1 MMPDGMSQQDSP
13 DQGNS
18 DNTAPLKL
26 GRLHY
31 AWIVAATGSVAMFC
45 GLGLG
50 RFAFG
55 MLLPSMSSSLGLS
68 YTQSGLLGFANLIGY
83 LVAVMLSPL
92 VLPRLGTR
100 NTATINLVLIAIS
113 MLGMAFTTNFPMLC
127 ALYVLTGIGSGG
139 VVLPMM
145 SVMSHW
151 FFPSHRGLALGLV
164 MAGPGFGII
173 LSGFVVPRLLP
184 ISSLLSWQTG
194 WLIFSVINIAVA
206 WLTFMLI
213 RNHPNDVSQD
223 PFGRTPTL
231 PVKNNQ
237 KLERSN
243 IKLLVHLGIIFAI
256 YGATYM
262 VYVTFIV
269 TSMVSSYQLNEA
281 TAGEIWAWI
290 GLLSMFSGI
299 LFGWISDHIGR
310 RLGLALAFFFLAI
323 AYLLVGL
330 TDWSLG
336 LYSSIILFGLVVWSV
351 PVIMSASAGDYFG
364 PAAAAS
370 ALAALT
376 FAFSGGQALGPVV
389 AGYLAEITGDFSI
402 SYMTS
407 GIAAFVALGLAL
419 LLRPQ
424 KQP

>member
-1 MMPDGMSQQDSP
+1 MPKDIIQQE
-13 DQGNS
+13 DQGSN
-18 DNTAPLKL
+18 PPIRL
-26 GRLHY
+26 GGLNY
-31 AWIVAATGSVAMFC
+31 AWIVAATGSIAMFC

-55 MLLPSMSSSLGLS
+55 MLLPSMSASLGLN
-68 YTQSGLLGFANLIGY
+68 YTQSGILGFTNLIGY
-83 LVAVMLSPL
+83 LVAVLLSPL
-92 VLPRLGTR
+92 IIPRFGTR
-100 NTATINLVLIAIS
+100 ITGTASLLLIAVS
-113 MLGMAFTTNFPMLC
+113 MLGMAFTTSFPLLC

-173 LSGFVVPRLLP
+173 LSGFVVPNLSP
-184 ISSLLSWQTG
+184 IFGLLSWQTG
-194 WLIFSVINIAVA
+194 WLIFAVINIVVA
-206 WLTFMLI
+206 WLTFTLI
-213 RNHPNDVSQD
+213 RNHPDNVNQD
-223 PFGRTPTL
+223 PFGRIPTS
-231 PVKNNQ
+231 PVKNKK

-243 IKLLVHLGIIFAI
+243 VKLLVHLGIIFAI

-269 TSMVSSYQLNEA
+269 TSMVGSYQLSEA
-281 TAGEIWAWI
+281 TAGGIWAWI
-290 GLLSMFSGI
+290 GLLSVFSGM

-330 TDWSLG
+330 TDWTLG
-336 LYSSIILFGLVVWSV
+336 LYFSIILFGLVVWSV
-351 PVIMSASAGDYFG
+351 PVIMAACAGDYFG

-376 FAFSGGQALGPVV
+376 FAFSGGQALGPVA
-389 AGYLAEITGDFSI
+389 AGYLAEMTGDFSI
-402 SYMTS
+402 SYLVS
-407 GIAAFVALGLAL
+407 GIAAFVAIGLAL
-419 LLRPQ
+419 LLRSQ
-424 KQP
+424 KSA

>member
-1 MMPDGMSQQDSP
+1 MPDGMSQQDSP

>member
-1 MMPDGMSQQDSP
+1 MPNGSTQRENQ
-13 DQGNS
+13 NS
-18 DNTAPLKL
+18 TAPLRL
-26 GRLHY
+26 GNVHY
-31 AWIVAATGSVAMFC
+31 AWIVAMTGSVAMFC

-55 MLLPSMSSSLGLS
+55 MLLPSMSSSLGLN
-68 YTQSGLLGFANLIGY
+68 YTQSGLLGFTNLIGY
-83 LVAVMLSPL
+83 LVAVLLSPL

-100 NTATINLVLIAIS
+100 NTATASLLLIAVS
-113 MLGMAFTTNFPMLC
+113 MLGMAFTTGFPALC

-173 LSGFVVPRLLP
+173 LSGFVVPKLVPLLD
-184 ISSLLSWQTG
+184 LLSWQTG
-194 WLIFSVINIAVA
+194 WLIFAVINVVVA
-206 WLTFMLI
+206 LLTFTLI
-213 RNHPNDVSQD
+213 RNHPDDVRQD
-223 PFGRTPTL
+223 PFGRIPTS
-231 PVKNNQ
+231 PVKNKKN
-237 KLERSN
+237 LERSN
-243 IKLLVHLGIIFAI
+243 IKLLAHLGIIFAI

-269 TSMVSSYQLNEA
+269 TSMVGSYQLSEA
-281 TAGEIWAWI
+281 TAGGVWAWI
-290 GLLSMFSGI
+290 GLLSMFSGM

-330 TDWSLG
+330 TDWRLG
-336 LYSSIILFGLVVWSV
+336 LYLSIVLFGIVVWSV
-351 PVIMSASAGDYFG
+351 PVIMAASAGDYFG
-364 PAAAAS
+364 AAAAAS

-376 FAFSGGQALGPVV
+376 FAFSGGQALGPVL

-402 SYMTS
+402 SYLLS

-424 KQP
+424 KST

>member
-1 MMPDGMSQQDSP
+1 MPEDIIQP
-13 DQGNS
+13 DKAH
-18 DNTAPLKL
+18 TPPLRL
-26 GRLHY
+26 GSLHY

-55 MLLPSMSSSLGLS
+55 MLLPSMSASLGLN
-68 YTQSGLLGFANLIGY
+68 YTQSGILGFTNLIGY
-83 LVAVMLSPL
+83 LVAVLLSPL
-92 VLPRLGTR
+92 IIPRFGTR
-100 NTATINLVLIAIS
+100 VTGTASLLLIAAS
-113 MLGMAFTTNFPMLC
+113 MLGMAFTSSFPLLC

-173 LSGFVVPRLLP
+173 LSGFVVPKLLP
-184 ISSLLSWQTG
+184 FSSLMSWQTG
-194 WLIFSVINIAVA
+194 WLIFAIINVIVA
-206 WLTFMLI
+206 WLTFTLI
-213 RNHPNDVSQD
+213 RNHPDDVNRN

-231 PVKNNQ
+231 PVKNKK

-243 IKLLVHLGIIFAI
+243 VKLLVHLGIIFAI

-269 TSMVSSYQLNEA
+269 TSMVGSYQLSEA
-281 TAGEIWAWI
+281 TAGGIWAWI
-290 GLLSMFSGI
+290 GLLSVFSGM

-310 RLGLALAFFFLAI
+310 RLGLALAFFFLAL

-330 TDWSLG
+330 TDWHLG
-336 LYSSIILFGLVVWSV
+336 LYLSIILFGLVVWSV
-351 PVIMSASAGDYFG
+351 PVIMAASAGDYFG
-364 PAAAAS
+364 APAAAAS

-376 FAFSGGQALGPVV
+376 FAFSGGQALGPVA
-389 AGYLAEITGDFSI
+389 AGYLAELTGDFSI
-402 SYMTS
+402 SYMVS
-407 GIAAFVALGLAL
+407 GIAAFVAIGLAL

-424 KQP
+424 KSA

>member
-1 MMPDGMSQQDSP
+1 MSNGPTQREKQ
-13 DQGNS
+13 NS
-18 DNTAPLKL
+18 TAPLRL
-26 GRLHY
+26 GNVHY
-31 AWIVAATGSVAMFC
+31 AWIVAMTGSVAMFC

-55 MLLPSMSSSLGLS
+55 MLLPSMSSSLGLN
-68 YTQSGLLGFANLIGY
+68 YTQSGILGFTNLIGY
-83 LVAVMLSPL
+83 LVAVLLSPL
-92 VLPRLGTR
+92 ILPRLGTR
-100 NTATINLVLIAIS
+100 NTATASLLLIAAS
-113 MLGMAFTTNFPMLC
+113 MLGMAFTTGFPALC

-173 LSGFVVPRLLP
+173 LSGFVVPKLLP
-184 ISSLLSWQTG
+184 FLGLLSWQTG
-194 WLIFSVINIAVA
+194 WLIFAVINVAVA
-206 WLTFMLI
+206 LLTFTLI
-213 RNHPNDVSQD
+213 RNHPDDVRQD
-223 PFGRTPTL
+223 PFGRIPTS
-231 PVKNNQ
+231 PIKSKK

-269 TSMVSSYQLNEA
+269 TSMVGAYQLSEA
-281 TAGEIWAWI
+281 TAGGIWAWI
-290 GLLSMFSGI
+290 GLLSMFSGM

-330 TDWSLG
+330 TDWRLG
-336 LYSSIILFGLVVWSV
+336 LYLSIVLFGIVVWSV
-351 PVIMSASAGDYFG
+351 PVIMAASAGDYFG
-364 PAAAAS
+364 AAAAAS

-376 FAFSGGQALGPVV
+376 FAFSGGQALGPVL
-389 AGYLAEITGDFSI
+389 AGYLAEITGNFSI
-402 SYMTS
+402 SYLLS
-407 GIAAFVALGLAL
+407 GIAAFVALGLSL

-424 KQP
+424 KSS

>member
-1 MMPDGMSQQDSP
+1 MADEIIQQDNKDPENQDS
-13 DQGNS
+13 
-18 DNTAPLKL
+18 TAPLKL
-26 GRLHY
+26 GKLHY

-55 MLLPSMSSSLGLS
+55 MLLPSMSSSLGLN
-68 YTQSGLLGFANLIGY
+68 YTQSGILGFTNLIGY
-83 LVAVMLSPL
+83 LVAVLLSPFI
-92 VLPRLGTR
+92 LPRFGTR
-100 NTATINLVLIAIS
+100 ATATGSLLLIAVS
-113 MLGMAFTTNFPMLC
+113 MLGMAFTTSFPILC

-173 LSGFVVPRLLP
+173 LSGFVVPKLLP
-184 ISSLLSWQTG
+184 VSTLLSWQTG
-194 WLIFSVINIAVA
+194 WLIFAIINIVVA
-206 WLTFMLI
+206 CLTFTLI
-213 RNHPNDVSQD
+213 RNHPDDVSQN
-223 PFGRTPTL
+223 PFGRAPTL
-231 PVKNNQ
+231 PVKNKK

-243 IKLLVHLGIIFAI
+243 INLLVHLGIIFAI

-269 TSMVSSYQLNEA
+269 TSMVSSYQLSEA
-281 TAGEIWAWI
+281 TAGGIWAWI
-290 GLLSMFSGI
+290 GLLSVFSGI

-310 RLGLALAFFFLAI
+310 RLGLALAFVFLAI

-330 TDWSLG
+330 TDWHSG
-336 LYSSIILFGLVVWSV
+336 LYLSIILFGLVVWSV

-376 FAFSGGQALGPVV
+376 FAFSGGQALGPVA
-389 AGYLAEITGDFSI
+389 AGYLAGITGDFSI
-402 SYMTS
+402 SYMVA
-407 GIAAFVALGLAL
+407 GIAAFVALGLSL

-424 KQP
+424 KSA

>member
-1 MMPDGMSQQDSP
+1 MPEDIIQQDKARTP
-13 DQGNS
+13 
-18 DNTAPLKL
+18 PIRL

-31 AWIVAATGSVAMFC
+31 AWIVAATGSIAMFC

-55 MLLPSMSSSLGLS
+55 MLLPSMSASLGLN
-68 YTQSGLLGFANLIGY
+68 YTQSGILGFTNLIGY
-83 LVAVMLSPL
+83 LVAVLLSPL
-92 VLPRLGTR
+92 ILPRFGTR
-100 NTATINLVLIAIS
+100 ITGTASLLLIAVS
-113 MLGMAFTTNFPMLC
+113 MLAMAFTTSFPLLC

-173 LSGFVVPRLLP
+173 LSGFVVPKLLP
-184 ISSLLSWQTG
+184 ISGLLSWQTG
-194 WLIFSVINIAVA
+194 WLIFALINIVVA
-206 WLTFMLI
+206 WITFTLI
-213 RNHPNDVSQD
+213 RNHPDD
-223 PFGRTPTL
+223 IRLTPFGRVPTL
-231 PVKNNQ
+231 PVKNKK

-243 IKLLVHLGIIFAI
+243 VKLLVHLGVIFAI

-269 TSMVSSYQLNEA
+269 TSMVGSYQLSEA
-281 TAGEIWAWI
+281 TAGGIWAWI
-290 GLLSMFSGI
+290 GLLSVFSGM

-330 TDWSLG
+330 TDWTLG
-336 LYSSIILFGLVVWSV
+336 LYLSIILFGLVVWSV
-351 PVIMSASAGDYFG
+351 PVIMAACAGDYFG

-376 FAFSGGQALGPVV
+376 FAFSGGQALGPVA

-402 SYMTS
+402 SYMVS
-407 GIAAFVALGLAL
+407 GIAAFIAIGLAL
-419 LLRPQ
+419 LLRSQ
-424 KQP
+424 QSA

>member
-1 MMPDGMSQQDSP
+1 MHDEIIQQEDKDSTP
-13 DQGNS
+13 
-18 DNTAPLKL
+18 PI
-26 GRLHY
+26 RLSGLNY
-31 AWIVAATGSVAMFC
+31 AWIVAATGSIAMFC

-55 MLLPSMSSSLGLS
+55 MLLPSMSSSLGLN
-68 YTQSGLLGFANLIGY
+68 YTQSGILGFTNLIGY
-83 LVAVMLSPL
+83 LVAVLLSPL
-92 VLPRLGTR
+92 IIPRFGTR
-100 NTATINLVLIAIS
+100 ITGTASLLLIAVS
-113 MLGMAFTTNFPMLC
+113 MLGMAFTTSFPLLS

-173 LSGFVVPRLLP
+173 LSGFVVPKLLP
-184 ISSLLSWQTG
+184 TSGLLSWQMG
-194 WLIFSVINIAVA
+194 WLIFAVINIMVA
-206 WLTFMLI
+206 WLTFTLI
-213 RNHPNDVSQD
+213 RNHPDDVNQN
-223 PFGRTPTL
+223 PFGRVPTS
-231 PVKNNQ
+231 PVKNKK

-243 IKLLVHLGIIFAI
+243 VKLLVHLGIIFAI

-269 TSMVSSYQLNEA
+269 TSMVGSYQLSEA
-281 TAGEIWAWI
+281 TAGGIWAWI
-290 GLLSMFSGI
+290 GLLSVFSGM

-330 TDWSLG
+330 TDWTLG
-336 LYSSIILFGLVVWSV
+336 LYLSIILFGLVVWSV
-351 PVIMSASAGDYFG
+351 PVIMAACAGDYFG
-364 PAAAAS
+364 AAAAAS

-376 FAFSGGQALGPVV
+376 FAFSGGQALGPVA

-402 SYMTS
+402 SYMVS
-407 GIAAFVALGLAL
+407 GIAAFIAIGLAL

-424 KQP
+424 KSV

>member
-1 MMPDGMSQQDSP
+1 MPEDIIQQDKARTP
-13 DQGNS
+13 
-18 DNTAPLKL
+18 PIRL
-26 GRLHY
+26 GRLNY
-31 AWIVAATGSVAMFC
+31 AWIVAATGSIAMFC

-55 MLLPSMSSSLGLS
+55 MLLPSMSASLGLN
-68 YTQSGLLGFANLIGY
+68 YTQSGILGFANLIGY
-83 LVAVMLSPL
+83 LVAVLLSPL
-92 VLPRLGTR
+92 ILPRFGTR
-100 NTATINLVLIAIS
+100 ITGTTSLLLIAVS
-113 MLGMAFTTNFPMLC
+113 MLGMAFTTSFPLLC

-173 LSGFVVPRLLP
+173 LSGFVVPKLLP
-184 ISSLLSWQTG
+184 FFSLLSWQTG
-194 WLIFSVINIAVA
+194 WLIFAIINIVVA
-206 WLTFMLI
+206 CLTFTLI
-213 RNHPNDVSQD
+213 RNHPDD
-223 PFGRTPTL
+223 IMHTPFGRVPTL
-231 PVKNNQ
+231 PVKNKK

-243 IKLLVHLGIIFAI
+243 IKLLVHLGVIFAI

-269 TSMVSSYQLNEA
+269 TSMVGSYQLSEA
-281 TAGEIWAWI
+281 TAGGIWAWI
-290 GLLSMFSGI
+290 GLLSVFSGM

-330 TDWSLG
+330 TDWTLG
-336 LYSSIILFGLVVWSV
+336 LYLSIILFGLVVWSV
-351 PVIMSASAGDYFG
+351 PVIMAARAGDYFG

-376 FAFSGGQALGPVV
+376 FAFSGGQALGPVA
-389 AGYLAEITGDFSI
+389 AGYLAELTGDFSI
-402 SYMTS
+402 SYMVS
-407 GIAAFVALGLAL
+407 GIAAFVAIGLAL

-424 KQP
+424 KSA